1 MIEVIGKR
9 CINCTACT
17 RACAYDAITMEDH
30 IAVINLEKCTLCG
43 ACVPACPVDAIVIHK
58 ITDNNVNPADFKG
71 VWIFAQQTD
80 GKIAPVTLELLG
92 KGRELADQMETELS
106 AVLFGSE
113 IEGLAKELIAFGADK
128 VIAVDDPELR
138 HFRDERY
145 AQAMAD
151 LAQKHRPTIILAGA
165 TVAGRSFFP
174 RVAIRLHTGLTA
186 DCTSLDIDPETGN
199 LIQTRPTF
207 GGNIMVRIITAN
219 HRPQMATVRQKVMIP
234 LLRDDSRTGVIIWEK
249 VDFDLDEAE
258 SIWLGFVREKTT
270 LANITE
276 ANIIVSGGRGLQ
288 EAKNFLMLEELA
300 EALGGAV
307 GASRAAVDAQ
317 WVPYSHQVGQ
327 TGKTV
332 RPDIYIAVG
341 ISGAIQHLAGISS
354 AKYIIAINNDPNA
367 PIFKVADLG
376 IVGDLFEI
384 IPALIKKL
392 KSPLAPAK

>member
-1 MIEVIGKR
+1 
-9 CINCTACT
+9 
-17 RACAYDAITMEDH
+17 
-30 IAVINLEKCTLCG
+30 
-43 ACVPACPVDAIVIHK
+43 
-58 ITDNNVNPADFKG
+58 
-71 VWIFAQQTD
+71 
-80 GKIAPVTLELLG
+80 
-92 KGRELADQMETELS
+92 
-106 AVLFGSE
+106 
-113 IEGLAKELIAFGADK
+113 
-128 VIAVDDPELR
+128 
-138 HFRDERY
+138 
-145 AQAMAD
+145 
-151 LAQKHRPTIILAGA
+151 
-165 TVAGRSFFP
+165 
-174 RVAIRLHTGLTA
+174 
-186 DCTSLDIDPETGN
+186 
-199 LIQTRPTF
+199 
-207 GGNIMVRIITAN
+207 MVRIITAN